1 MKEKK
6 DLKGKKVMNK
16 PILVACDHAALEMKK
31 EVIKH
36 LEAQGYTC
44 VDFGTH
50 TLDSCNYPDYA
61 KKVCTAI
68 RNGEGDMGILICGT
82 GIGMSMAAN
91 KCRGIR
97 AALCSDTFS
106 ARFTRL
112 HNNANVLCMGARTIG
127 AGLACDIA
135 DVFVKTGFEGGR
147 HQTRVDMVMAL
158 EDER

>member
-1 MKEKK
+1 MKFAV
-6 DLKGKKVMNK
+6 G
-16 PILVACDHAALEMKK
+16 CDHAAVELKKAMLEVLDELKV
-31 EVIKH
+31 E
-36 LEAQGYTC
+36 YY
-44 VDFGTH
+44 DFGVGENEKC
-50 TLDSCNYPDYA
+50 DYPDMA
-61 KKVCTAI
+61 KAVCEKVAS
-68 RNGEGDMGILICGT
+68 GEYDRGMLLCGT

-135 DVFVKTGFEGGR
+135 DIFVKTGFEGGR
-147 HQTRVDMVMAL
+147 HQTRIDMVMAL
-158 EDER
+158 EDKR

>member
-1 MKEKK
+1 
-6 DLKGKKVMNK
+6 MNNQ
-16 PILVACDHAALEMKK
+16 PILVACDHAALEMKA

-36 LEAQGYTC
+36 LTSQGYEC
-44 VDFGTH
+44 VDYGTY
-50 TLDSCNYPDYA
+50 TCDSCNYPDYA
-61 KKVCTAI
+61 EKVCTDIYKGVA
-68 RNGEGDMGILICGT
+68 DMGILICGT

-91 KCRGIR
+91 KCKGIR

-112 HNNANVLCMGARTIG
+112 HNDANVLCMGARTIG

-135 DVFVKTGFEGGR
+135 DIFVKTGFEGGR

-158 EDER
+158 EEKRN